1 MKLRRGLQML
11 AFTALWIA
19 TLFGAAGRLDWIRG
33 WIYVAIY
40 LGSMAILG
48 IVVRRMNPAVIE
60 ARAKWLRKDTKAFD
74 KVFLPVF
81 ILLTFIQLVV
91 AGLDAVRFHW
101 SSMPSGLLYP
111 GVLLLLAGIALMG
124 WVMTVNPH
132 AETTVRIQTERGHRV
147 ITSGPYRFVRH
158 PMYTGAI
165 LLYVATPLALGS
177 LWALVVGA
185 AIVLAFFWRTVL
197 EDRTLHAELP
207 GYEEYA
213 ARTRYRLIPGIW

>member
-1 MKLRRGLQML
+1 ML

-19 TLFGAAGRLDWIRG
+19 TLFGSAGRLDWIRG
-33 WIYVAIY
+33 WTYVAIY
-40 LGSMAILG
+40 LGSMAALG
-48 IVVRRMNPAVIE
+48 MVVRRTNPDVVE
-60 ARAKWLRKDTKAFD
+60 ARKKWVRKDTKAFD

-81 ILLTFIQLVV
+81 LLLTFIQLVV

-101 SSMPSGLLYP
+101 SSVPSGWLYP

-124 WVMTVNPH
+124 WVMAVNPH
-132 AETTVRIQTERGHRV
+132 AETTVRIQTERNHRV

-165 LLYVATPLALGS
+165 LLYVATPLVLGS
-177 LWALVVGA
+177 LWALVIGA
-185 AIVLAFFWRTVL
+185 TIVLAFFSRTVL
-197 EDRTLHAELP
+197 EDRTLRAELP

-213 ARTRYRLIPGIW
+213 GRTRYRLIPGIW

>member
-1 MKLRRGLQML
+1 VKLRRGLQML

-19 TLFGAAGRLDWIRG
+19 TLFGSAGRLDWIRG
-33 WIYVAIY
+33 WTYVAIY
-40 LGSMAILG
+40 LGSMAALG
-48 IVVRRMNPAVIE
+48 MVVRRTNPDVIE
-60 ARAKWLRKDTKAFD
+60 ARKKWVRQDTKAFD

-81 ILLTFIQLVV
+81 LLLTFIQLVV

-101 SSMPSGLLYP
+101 SSVPSGLLYP

-124 WVMTVNPH
+124 WVMAVNPH
-132 AETTVRIQTERGHRV
+132 AETTVRIQTERNHQV

-165 LLYVATPLALGS
+165 QLYVATPLVLGS
-177 LWALVVGA
+177 LWALVIGV

-197 EDRTLHAELP
+197 EDRTLRAELP

-213 ARTRYRLIPGIW
+213 GRTRYRLIPGIW

>member
-1 MKLRRGLQML
+1 ML
-11 AFTALWIA
+11 AFTALWMA
-19 TLFGAAGRLDWIRG
+19 TLFGGAGRLDWIRG

-40 LGSMAILG
+40 LGSMAALG
-48 IVVRRMNPAVIE
+48 MIVRRMNPDVIE

-81 ILLTFIQLVV
+81 LLLTFIQLVV

-101 SSMPSGLLYP
+101 SSMPSGLLFP

-165 LLYVATPLALGS
+165 LLYVATPLVLCS

-185 AIVLAFFWRTVL
+185 AIVLAFFWRTIL
-197 EDRTLHAELP
+197 EDRTLRAELP
-207 GYEEYA
+207 GYEEYV